1 MQNTDTNAVDRVAN
15 VANNLGEGIVWHAAT
30 NAIYWLNVH
39 PVSEIFS
46 MDISSGAIRS
56 RRLESDL
63 YCLRR
68 CSDGTMVGLSK
79 FGLVWIDVAELT
91 IVREHA
97 ILDAGT
103 RYRFNDANCDSIGRL
118 WTGTMIDNFQT
129 VDGRPQEIE
138 FSGEIYR
145 ISTAESV
152 EILDGGFGCPNTF
165 AWSPDEKTMYCA
177 DSCTGWIYAYDFD
190 VASGSIGRRRE
201 FFSDDAFGIPDGSA
215 MDTDGCL
222 WNARWDG
229 AAVLRITPDG
239 RIDRVVELPV
249 SKVTDCAFGGAD
261 LQTLFVTT
269 SGFGMSDSERKTEPM
284 AGDVFA
290 ISTCVDGVEKG
301 LFADFD

>member
-1 MQNTDTNAVDRVAN
+1 MPGTDTADRVAK
-15 VANNLGEGIVWHAAT
+15 VANTLGEGIVWHAAT
-30 NAIYWLNVH
+30 NTIYWLNVH

-46 MDISSGAIRS
+46 MDISSGAVQS

-68 CSDGTMVGLSK
+68 CSDGTLVGLSK
-79 FGLVWIDVAELT
+79 IGLAWIDVAELT

-97 ILDAGT
+97 ILDAET
-103 RYRFNDANCDSIGRL
+103 RYRFNDANCDTAGRL

-129 VDGRPQEIE
+129 VDGHPQEIE

-145 ISTAESV
+145 IPSAESV
-152 EILDGGFGCPNTF
+152 ETLDSGFGCPNTF

-177 DSCTGWIYAYDFD
+177 DSCTGWIYAYEFD

-201 FFSDDAFGIPDGSA
+201 FFSDEAFGIPDGSA
-215 MDTDGCL
+215 MDTEGCL

-249 SKVTDCAFGGAD
+249 SKVTDCTFGGAD
-261 LQTLFVTT
+261 LRTLYVTT
-269 SGFGMSDSERKTEPM
+269 AAFGMSDSERKTESM

-290 ISTCVDGVEKG
+290 ISTLVDGIDKG
-301 LFADFD
+301 MFANLE

>member
-1 MQNTDTNAVDRVAN
+1 MPTTDTVDRVAKVTN
-15 VANNLGEGIVWHAAT
+15 TLGEGIVWHAAT
-30 NAIYWLNVH
+30 NSIYWLDVH
-39 PVSEIFS
+39 PTPEIFS
-46 MDISSGAIRS
+46 MDISSGSIRS
-56 RRLESDL
+56 RRLDSAL
-63 YCLRR
+63 FCLRS
-68 CSDGTMVGLSK
+68 CDDGMLVGLSK
-79 FGLVWIDVAELT
+79 FGLAWIDVTELT
-91 IVREHA
+91 IVKEHA
-97 ILDAGT
+97 ILDPAT
-103 RYRFNDANCDSIGRL
+103 RYRFNDANCDSAGRL

-145 ISTAESV
+145 IPSAESV
-152 EILDGGFGCPNTF
+152 ETLDSGFGCPNTF

-190 VASGSIGRRRE
+190 VASGSVGRRRE
-201 FFSDDAFGIPDGSA
+201 FFSDETFGIPDGSA

-229 AAVLRITPDG
+229 AALLRITPDG

-261 LQTLFVTT
+261 LRTLYVTT
-269 SGFGMSDSERKTEPM
+269 AAFGMSDSDRRTELM

-290 ISTCVDGVEKG
+290 ISTHVTGVEKG
-301 LFADFD
+301 VFAGCG